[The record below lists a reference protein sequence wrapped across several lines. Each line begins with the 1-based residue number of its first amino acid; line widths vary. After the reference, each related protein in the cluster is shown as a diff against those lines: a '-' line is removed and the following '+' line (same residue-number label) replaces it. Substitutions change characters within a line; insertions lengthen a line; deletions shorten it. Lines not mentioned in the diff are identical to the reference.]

1 MKKITKLPAH
11 LVKGG
16 SGARAA
22 EQSLGLF
29 SVTGYTVFHSENT
42 HSSQRPVFVLEFPLS
57 RVQLLRQTW
66 EQELWAPA
74 LSFSSPSLVT
84 QLHFN
89 LLPRFLGK
97 ICFPQLPLLLR
108 WPMIYKLKFSEIIKN
123 TFTARMCSFSASC
136 FPPRA

>member
-42 HSSQRPVFVLEFPLS
+42 HSSQCPVFVFEFPA
-57 RVQLLRQTW
+57 VQSPTAQTDMGAGTLASSSELL
-66 EQELWAPA
+66 
-74 LSFSSPSLVT
+74 LSFLSNT
-84 QLHFN
+84 A
-89 LLPRFLGK
+89 
-97 ICFPQLPLLLR
+97 PL
-108 WPMIYKLKFSEIIKN
+108 
-123 TFTARMCSFSASC
+123 
-136 FPPRA
+136 